1 MLGKVFERFTKKA
14 PVAIMA
20 QGILERTLSDDALN
34 TLHENATEKQY
45 TRNLLFSSIYNL
57 MSLVV
62 CKIQPGIHAAY
73 QDNRD
78 QIETSLTAV
87 YDKLNRIDTTTSR
100 ALVKGTAEQMCRSM
114 QEMKGTCTPWLP
126 GYRVKAL
133 DGNCI
138 EATEHRIKALRDI
151 SSGALPG
158 KSLVIYEPELQMAT
172 DVFPCEDGHAQ
183 ERSLLDQV
191 LPTFSARDVVLMDRN
206 FCVRDFLNGIA
217 DRDAYF
223 ICRQHRGLTREVDGE
238 EKYIGKSET
247 GVLYEQ
253 WVSITDSNGR
263 KRRYRRI
270 RTELKKNTRDGD
282 KGLTILTNH
291 SKNVVHAKMISA
303 LYRKRW
309 SIETAF
315 QELEAHLHSEINSL
329 GYPKAALFGF
339 CVALVAYN
347 AMAVVKA
354 ALRSVYG
361 EAKIADEVSGYYLAG
376 HLGRT
381 YEGMMIAVPEDE
393 WAIFQT
399 MSNRKFSETLKWLA
413 GKVNLL
419 KFKKHKRGKKKPQP
433 KGRHAPGEP
442 HVSTAKLLKGDFTP

>member
-34 TLHENATEKQY
+34 TLYENATEKQY

-62 CKIQPGIHAAY
+62 CKIQPSIHAAY

-100 ALVKGTAEQMCRSM
+100 ALVKETAEQMCGSM

-191 LPTFSARDVVLMDRN
+191 LPTFSVRDVVLMDRN
-206 FCVRDFLNGIA
+206 FCVRDFPTASECGWISKHLN
-217 DRDAYF
+217 
-223 ICRQHRGLTREVDGE
+223 
-238 EKYIGKSET
+238 KSIGCT
-247 GVLYEQ
+247 
-253 WVSITDSNGR
+253 
-263 KRRYRRI
+263 
-270 RTELKKNTRDGD
+270 
-282 KGLTILTNH
+282 
-291 SKNVVHAKMISA
+291 
-303 LYRKRW
+303 
-309 SIETAF
+309 
-315 QELEAHLHSEINSL
+315 
-329 GYPKAALFGF
+329 
-339 CVALVAYN
+339 
-347 AMAVVKA
+347 
-354 ALRSVYG
+354 
-361 EAKIADEVSGYYLAG
+361 
-376 HLGRT
+376 
-381 YEGMMIAVPEDE
+381 
-393 WAIFQT
+393 
-399 MSNRKFSETLKWLA
+399 
-413 GKVNLL
+413 
-419 KFKKHKRGKKKPQP
+419 
-433 KGRHAPGEP
+433 
-442 HVSTAKLLKGDFTP
+442 